1 VTQSSEGERPPSRIL
16 WPPLLFIAV
25 IVGGRAFDLLLAT
38 PGIPAGATDLAG
50 TVLVALGLANDVW
63 CALTL
68 RRHKTTIL
76 PHRAVTALVTS
87 GPYRYSRNPIYISE
101 LVMTLGCGLLLRSPA
116 IMMATPLLLFALTKL
131 AVEPEERHL
140 RAKFGA
146 EFDRFCAQT
155 PRWL

>member
-1 VTQSSEGERPPSRIL
+1 MNQTSEAKRPHFPIL
-16 WPPLLFIAV
+16 WPPLLFIVV
-25 IVGGRAFDLLLAT
+25 IVSGQAIDLLLAA
-38 PGIPAGATDLAG
+38 PGLPAGATDVAG

-76 PHRAVTALVTS
+76 PHQAVTALVTN
-87 GPYRYSRNPIYISE
+87 GPYRFSRNPIYISE
-101 LVMTLGCGLLLRSPA
+101 LAMTLGCSLLLRSPA
-116 IMMATPLLLFALTKL
+116 IMMATPLLLLALTKL

-146 EFDRFCAQT
+146 EFERFCAQT